1 MNSTIPNA
9 FKVDISYKIY
19 VFNCLSY
26 FSSVEPYIFGFFT
39 YYSYLFFA
47 ASFHDF
53 RIRAHIVET
62 YSGHHQE
69 VCGLKWSASGQQLAS
84 GGNDNHLHIWDRSVA
99 SVNSPSPWLHR
110 LEDHTAAVKGGRR
123 EDDWTYPSCGNVNFS
138 FRTTC
143 NMRNCTQPRPA
154 DHNSKSAPR
163 QMLTPQGYSST
174 GAYTGSA
181 APASMYVGVPPYGAS
196 LFNGTSM
203 LSYDAPLSGESAYPY
218 VYNNRFARGSLY
230 RPLQFSGTPPYSG
243 GSINH

>member
-9 FKVDISYKIY
+9 FKVDISCKIY
-19 VFNCLSY
+19 VFNCLLY
-26 FSSVEPYIFGFFT
+26 FLT
-39 YYSYLFFA
+39 
-47 ASFHDF
+47 SFHDF

-84 GGNDNHLHIWDRSVA
+84 GGNDNLLHIWDRLVA
-99 SVNSPSPWLHR
+99 SVNSPSQWLHR
-110 LEDHTAAVKGGRR
+110 LEDHTAVVKGGRR
-123 EDDWTYPSCGNVNFS
+123 EDDWTYPNCGNVNFS

-154 DHNSKSAPR
+154 GHNSKSAPR

-174 GAYTGSA
+174 GAYTGSV

-203 LSYDAPLSGESAYPY
+203 PSYDAPLSGEFAYLTSTTIALLERAPIDLCNFLAHLLIL
-218 VYNNRFARGSLY
+218 VGPS
-230 RPLQFSGTPPYSG
+230 
-243 GSINH
+243 

>member
-62 YSGHHQE
+62 YSSHHQE
-69 VCGLKWSASGQQLAS
+69 VCGLKWSASGQQLDS
-84 GGNDNHLHIWDRSVA
+84 GGNDNDLHIWDRSVA

-123 EDDWTYPSCGNVNFS
+123 EDDWTIPAVGMSIFHLGQLSICVTVHNPDQLIVSCTPFIIHILES
-138 FRTTC
+138 
-143 NMRNCTQPRPA
+143 CT
-154 DHNSKSAPR
+154 
-163 QMLTPQGYSST
+163 LGIIETVYIF
-174 GAYTGSA
+174 
-181 APASMYVGVPPYGAS
+181 VWS
-196 LFNGTSM
+196 LK
-203 LSYDAPLSGESAYPY
+203 
-218 VYNNRFARGSLY
+218 
-230 RPLQFSGTPPYSG
+230 
-243 GSINH
+243 